1 MKKLKLDF
9 NKREIL
15 NGYFVQALNQTS
27 FADEEECKDFSER
40 IFVGFNGGLAYK
52 LFFGNQLNLRLNL
65 SAKVRLD
72 SFDNVVSVNSF
83 FEDLKQY
90 IGDMQGVARAYDLDL
105 VSIDDKS
112 VITPAKLD
120 SDYIYNFSLGS
131 PNIENL
137 DVFRSFM
144 KMANYTFYEKK
155 PELSSIMEKLNQL
168 PQ

>member
-1 MKKLKLDF
+1 M
-9 NKREIL
+9 
-15 NGYFVQALNQTS
+15 
-27 FADEEECKDFSER
+27 
-40 IFVGFNGGLAYK
+40 
-52 LFFGNQLNLRLNL
+52 
-65 SAKVRLD
+65 
-72 SFDNVVSVNSF
+72 VSVNSF